1 MGKRCR
7 KRFESGKPKHGG
19 KSSSGL
25 EPLWIHG
32 RHAALAALANPERV
46 VARAVVQS
54 GDGDLEGLVEEA
66 GRKSDRRRPKPEFK
80 DRREL
85 DALIGP
91 DARHQGIAVLV
102 EPLEFM
108 AIEDLVRQAE
118 RRERALVVILDRA
131 TDPGNVGAVLRSAAA
146 FGAMAVI
153 VQERHSPRETG
164 VMAKAAS
171 GAAEILPL
179 IRATNIARALER
191 LKNGGFWS
199 VGLDIGA
206 EPDLDQVDIGG
217 KCALVFGAEGPGL
230 RRLVRDSC
238 DRLAKIPISKAMES
252 LNLSNA
258 VAIALYDRARRAP
271 KN

>member
-66 GRKSDRRRPKPEFK
+66 GRKSGRRRPKPEFK
-80 DRREL
+80 DRRIGR
-85 DALIGP
+85 LIGP

-191 LKNGGFWS
+191 LKNG
-199 VGLDIGA
+199 
-206 EPDLDQVDIGG
+206 
-217 KCALVFGAEGPGL
+217 VFGPWDWISARNPTWIKWTSAANAPWCSAPRG
-230 RRLVRDSC
+230 RDC
-238 DRLAKIPISKAMES
+238 GDWFETL
-252 LNLSNA
+252 
-258 VAIALYDRARRAP
+258 AIAWRKFRFQRRWKASTFQTP
-271 KN
+271 WR